1 MSNYL
6 ILPLLSLPIFLI
18 TTVIVMMKNDTSRNI
33 RWIIPASFG
42 ATFFIFSLFT
52 VITEGPL
59 GFWANH
65 TMNFWGNQVWLDL
78 LLAIGIAWCALV
90 PRAKTMGM
98 KLPLWL
104 VFIMCSGSIGLLAM
118 FSRWLYLSDQ
128 DQG

>member
-6 ILPLLSLPIFLI
+6 ILPLVSLLIFPIV
-18 TTVIVMMKNDTSRNI
+18 TVIMMIKGDQSRNI
-33 RWIIPASFG
+33 RWTIPAAFG
-42 ATFFIFSLFT
+42 VAFFAFSLLA

-65 TMNFWGNQVWLDL
+65 TQDFWGNQVWLDL

-90 PRAKTMGM
+90 PKAKTMGM
-98 KLPLWL
+98 KLPFWL
-104 VFIMCSGSIGLLAM
+104 IFIMCSGSIGLLAM

-128 DQG
+128 T